1 MKILFDTCVVVDILG
16 KTRYFAEAYTAYDI
30 ALFKKMDVF
39 LSASST
45 TDIAYLLHS
54 RGFSSKK
61 KAREATARL
70 TELFDI
76 LDITATDCRR
86 AALSPMP
93 DYEDALIAHAAE
105 RQNVDF
111 IIARNKKDFA
121 CSPVPALTPTE
132 FVGIYKPTCLDYEE
146 IELAE

>member
-45 TDIAYLLHS
+45 TDIVYLLHS

-61 KAREATARL
+61 KACEAAARL

-86 AALSPMP
+86 AAISLMP

-111 IIARNKKDFA
+111 IITHNKKDFA
-121 CSPVPALTPTE
+121 HSPVPSLTPTE
-132 FVGIYKPTCLDYEE
+132 FVEIYKPTCLDYEE
-146 IELAE
+146 VELAE